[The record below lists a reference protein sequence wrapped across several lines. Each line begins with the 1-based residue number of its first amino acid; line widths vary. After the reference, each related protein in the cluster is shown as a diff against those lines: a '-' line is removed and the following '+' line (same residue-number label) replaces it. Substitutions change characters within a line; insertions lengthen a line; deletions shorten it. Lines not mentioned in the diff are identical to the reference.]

1 MTTSRRVLV
10 IDDELFSRQ
19 AVRRMLEG
27 SGWTVVEAASAR
39 EVDRLLTESPP
50 SAILLDVVLDAKD
63 GQGFLERYR
72 AGGGLV
78 PVIAMTASNDV
89 ETVIHA
95 MRGGAYDLLVKPP
108 DRERLLTAVQNA
120 AEKSGLLEENRS
132 LKRRLRD
139 EAFSRMLV
147 GESRAMNL
155 LRTEMERV
163 VESNISICLLGET
176 GTGKELV
183 ARWLH
188 QNGNSPGSFVDVNCA
203 AIPEALIESELFGH
217 EKGAFTGA
225 VSRHRGKLEQ
235 ADGGTLFLDELGEMA
250 LPTQSRLLRVLQERT
265 LVRVGG
271 SEPVPFS
278 LRLVSATKR
287 DLDEAVREG
296 TFREDLY
303 FRVVV
308 YPIRIPPLRERKED
322 LPLLVPH
329 FLRKYREA
337 AGGRVV
343 GFAPDALDRLEK
355 HDWPGNVRE
364 LENAIHR
371 AIVSSRGTL
380 LTAADIQLVGAEVPR
395 FTPRPYPFRPDQA
408 PLAPGSADAPRQEPA
423 PTLVTLEDHERAAI
437 TGALAA
443 ASGNVKLAAA
453 RLKVARSTL
462 YRRIKALRI
471 PVTP

>member
-1 MTTSRRVLV
+1 
-10 IDDELFSRQ
+10 
-19 AVRRMLEG
+19 MLEG
-27 SGWTVVEAASAR
+27 SGWTVLEAASSKELDHR
-39 EVDRLLTESPP
+39 LTESPP
-50 SAILLDVVLDAKD
+50 SAILLHVVAEGGEGLV
-63 GQGFLERYR
+63 FLERYR
-72 AGGGLV
+72 AAGGLV
-78 PVIAMTASNDV
+78 PVIAMTATNDV

-95 MRGGAYDLLVKPP
+95 MRGGAYDLLVKPL

-120 AEKSGLLEENRS
+120 AETCRLLEENRS
-132 LKRRLRD
+132 LKRRVRD

-147 GESRAMNL
+147 GESRAMTL
-155 LRTEMERV
+155 LRAEMERV

-322 LPLLVPH
+322 LPLLVSH
-329 FLRKYREA
+329 FLRKHREA
-337 AGGRVV
+337 AAGRVV
-343 GFAPDALDRLEK
+343 GFSPDALERLEK
-355 HDWPGNVRE
+355 HEWPGNVRE

-371 AIVSSRGTL
+371 AIVSARGTL
-380 LTAADIQLVGAEVPR
+380 LTATDIQLVRAEVPR
-395 FTPRPYPFRPDQA
+395 FTPRPYPPRADQSSPPVA
-408 PLAPGSADAPRQEPA
+408 IPRREPA
-423 PTLVTLEDHERAAI
+423 LALVTLEDHERAAI
-437 TGALAA
+437 SGALSAA
-443 ASGNVKLAAA
+443 GGNVRLAAE

-462 YRRIKALRI
+462 YRRIKALQI
-471 PVTP
+471 PAG